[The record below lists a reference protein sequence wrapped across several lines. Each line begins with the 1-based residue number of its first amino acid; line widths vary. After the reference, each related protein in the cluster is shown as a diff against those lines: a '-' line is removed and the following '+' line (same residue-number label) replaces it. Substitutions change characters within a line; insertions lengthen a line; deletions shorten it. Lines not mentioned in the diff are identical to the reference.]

1 MLGGQERFSNWSACL
16 RVKIAESIA
25 LTLDRIND
33 VEIGSMTYHVEV
45 ENPFILSIGESL
57 CTRTNSIV
65 KQLVGQR

>member
-1 MLGGQERFSNWSACL
+1 MLGGQ
-16 RVKIAESIA
+16 ESIA